1 MFSGNIQFKLFHKL
15 QVREKTI
22 SYFTDLRWLF
32 TVTKDSSEKY
42 LTSASS
48 SLTSSCRQGR
58 MSDSTTLHGEVEG
71 GRRGRGKGRGRGREK
86 GEGEGVGEGEEEE
99 RKGRGCG
106 R

>member
-1 MFSGNIQFKLFHKL
+1 MLLKFIAVSIHNLRCTNRVCVFSGNIQFKLFHKFE
-15 QVREKTI
+15 VREKTI

-58 MSDSTTLHGEVEG
+58 ISDSTTLHGEVEG
-71 GRRGRGKGRGRGREK
+71 GGGHRYHYNLKISI
-86 GEGEGVGEGEEEE
+86 
-99 RKGRGCG
+99 
-106 R
+106 